1 MIPFGYFNR
10 HYDMNEELGRGAY
23 SVVHKCTRIED
34 NGEFAVKIIDLRPL
48 RLRENF
54 SPLRMRRLVEL
65 KLDIILFIHCNS
77 TESKIGKWTL

>member
-1 MIPFGYFNR
+1 
-10 HYDMNEELGRGAY
+10 MNEELGRGAY

-65 KLDIILFIHCNS
+65 KF
-77 TESKIGKWTL
+77 